1 MENNRQNG
9 KSSRIV
15 DFIID
20 QLFSFG
26 RFISTDHIAYEFDN
40 VKQEQLSY
48 FVEKVKSRV
57 ETHSN
62 GSKKIEYK
70 FIKINGIN
78 MIDFKLLNNY

>member
-1 MENNRQNG
+1 MENNRQTG
-9 KSSRIV
+9 KSSRIA

-26 RFISTDHIAYEFDN
+26 RCISTDHIAYEFDN

>member
-9 KSSRIV
+9 KSSRIA
-15 DFIID
+15 DFITD

-26 RFISTDHIAYEFDN
+26 RCISTDHIAYEFNN
-40 VKQEQLSY
+40 VNKEKLSY

-57 ETHSN
+57 EIHSH
-62 GSKKIEYK
+62 GSKKIEYT